1 MNASAHLLVSS
12 AHRLGP
18 CVDQWFASLA
28 AHQNHLLSF
37 QKKKQKQSITWG
49 PAPEILTLLVW
60 GGVPGISK
68 ILLIF

>member
-37 QKKKQKQSITWG
+37 QKKKKITWAQ
-49 PAPEILTLLVW
+49 PQILLVC

-68 ILLIF
+68 IF

>member
-37 QKKKQKQSITWG
+37 QKKKKNYLG
-49 PAPEILTLLVW
+49 PAPDSIGLRW
-60 GGVPGISK
+60 CSRYQ
-68 ILLIF
+68 

>member
-37 QKKKQKQSITWG
+37 QKKKKLPGPSPRFYWSAVVFQVSVKFFKKLSKQ
-49 PAPEILTLLVW
+49 
-60 GGVPGISK
+60 
-68 ILLIF
+68 F

>member
-37 QKKKQKQSITWG
+37 QKKKKKITWAQ
-49 PAPEILTLLVW
+49 PQILLVC

-68 ILLIF
+68 IF